1 MENKMDN
8 DKVELNWEDED
19 KKTGL
24 SEIVK
29 KIVAGGLSSPF
40 LSEDQLRI
48 YLAGLNL
55 PKEVISQILRGAQK
69 SKQDL
74 VQKVGGEFS
83 KLIQK
88 IDIVKEIKTALREHK
103 ISIRADIEFVPKE
116 KPQVDATEVTDET
129 TSS

>member
-1 MENKMDN
+1 MEK
-8 DKVELNWEDED
+8 DKVELNWDED

-24 SEIVK
+24 SDIIK
-29 KIVAGGLSSPF
+29 KVVASGLTSPF
-40 LSEDQLRI
+40 LPEDQLRS
-48 YLAGLNL
+48 YLNTLNL

-74 VQKVGGEFS
+74 VQRVGGEFS

-103 ISIRADIEFVPKE
+103 ISIKADIEFVPKNNVGDGE
-116 KPQVDATEVTDET
+116 STPPSEDAR
-129 TSS
+129 

>member
-1 MENKMDN
+1 MDKE
-8 DKVELNWEDED
+8 KVELNWDDD
-19 KKTGL
+19 KKSGL
-24 SEIVK
+24 SDLIK
-29 KIVAGGLSSPF
+29 KVVAGGLSSPF
-40 LSEDQLRI
+40 IPEEQLKT
-48 YLAGLNL
+48 YLNTLNL

-103 ISIRADIEFVPKE
+103 ISIRADIEFVPKNNSGSE
-116 KPQVDATEVTDET
+116 DESKDLDT
-129 TSS
+129 KE